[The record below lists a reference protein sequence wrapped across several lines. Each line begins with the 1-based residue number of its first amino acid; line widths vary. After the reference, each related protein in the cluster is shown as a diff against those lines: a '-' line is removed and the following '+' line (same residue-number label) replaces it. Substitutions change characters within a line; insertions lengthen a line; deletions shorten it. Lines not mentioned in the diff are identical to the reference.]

1 MAVRTCLGSTTR
13 IIGEPDSRFK
23 TPVLAWPNLL
33 EGNAR
38 AVAYL
43 SAFEFGR
50 FMIDSKPETF
60 DEVKE
65 CFRIYMNR
73 MDAVME
79 ARP

>member
-1 MAVRTCLGSTTR
+1 M
-13 IIGEPDSRFK
+13 PDTRFK
-23 TPVLAWPNLL
+23 VPVLAWPNLL
-33 EGNAR
+33 EGNTR
-38 AVAYL
+38 AISYL